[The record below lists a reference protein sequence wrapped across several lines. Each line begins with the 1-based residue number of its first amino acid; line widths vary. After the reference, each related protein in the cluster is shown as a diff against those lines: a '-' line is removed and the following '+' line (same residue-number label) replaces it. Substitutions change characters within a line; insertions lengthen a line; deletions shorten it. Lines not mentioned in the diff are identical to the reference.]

1 MNNRILYMVGNT
13 YNSLMDMKN
22 VASIH
27 YDKTLKCLYVNGDY
41 ITSNR
46 EQMDLLINGWCGYH
60 QFDVEE
66 IKNKIFGE
74 E

>member
-27 YDKTLKCLYVNGDY
+27 YDKTLKCLYVNDDY
-41 ITSNR
+41 VSSNK
-46 EQMDLLINGWCGYH
+46 EQIDLLIEGWCGYH

-66 IKNKIFGE
+66 IKKKLFGE
-74 E
+74 